1 MNRNHLGDMM
11 RLCSRREYCTE
22 DIRHKLQLRQLES
35 DSINEIIKT
44 LTEEGYLSDSRYA
57 TAFARDKSSLQGWG
71 SAKIKLALH
80 RKGIDAETI
89 KDAMTGIDA
98 KEAAKKLKT
107 VLEIKHKSL
116 IKEDLRKNNCTAP
129 DASRLYTI
137 KNKLVRFGISRGYS
151 IDEIL
156 ASMP

>member
-22 DIRHKLQLRQLES
+22 DIRHKLQLRQLEPA
-35 DSINEIIKT
+35 SIEGIIQT
-44 LTEEGYLSDSRYA
+44 LIEEGYLSDSRYA
-57 TAFARDKSSLQGWG
+57 SAFARDKSSLQGWG

-89 KDAMTGIDA
+89 KDAMTEIDA

-116 IKEDLRKNNCTAP
+116 IKEDLRKNNGTAP

>member
-22 DIRHKLQLRQLES
+22 DIRHKLQLRQLEPA
-35 DSINEIIKT
+35 SIEGIIQT
-44 LTEEGYLSDSRYA
+44 LIEEGYLSDSRYA

-89 KDAMTGIDA
+89 RNAMAEIDA

-107 VLEIKHKSL
+107 VLEVKHKSL
-116 IKEDLRKNNCTAP
+116 IKEDLRKNNGTAP

>member
-1 MNRNHLGDMM
+1 MM

-22 DIRHKLQLRQLES
+22 DIRHKLQLHQLEPA
-35 DSINEIIKT
+35 SIEGIIQT

-116 IKEDLRKNNCTAP
+116 IKEDLRKNNGTAP